1 MSAMERHDKLSLT
14 PRSMVGIFIIVI
26 GAVLVLD
33 QFRIVSASALQP
45 YWPLGVIAIGAV
57 LFLQGRAQGG
67 RGINGAIAMGIGVWL
82 LVNTLGVARVHF
94 WDLFGPVLLIAIGWA
109 LVKQRGSWRPSAR
122 STPET
127 DGHMVVFA
135 VLSGVKRASTAAQ
148 FKGAE
153 ITTFMGGCQLDLRQ
167 AVLGPGEEATIDILS
182 MMGGCELA
190 VPLSWEVVTPVIP
203 VMGAVEDKRLPPL
216 PVAAPPSGALAAPR
230 LVIRGFMLM
239 SGVQIKG

>member
-1 MSAMERHDKLSLT
+1 MTTTQRHDKPALT

-26 GAVLVLD
+26 GVVLVLD
-33 QFRIVSASALQP
+33 RLRIIDATALQP

-67 RGINGAIAMGIGVWL
+67 HGINGAIAMGIGVWL

-94 WDLFGPVLLIAIGWA
+94 WDLFGPLLLIGIGWA
-109 LVKQRGSWRPSAR
+109 LVKQRGWPPGLVG
-122 STPET
+122 TPEAE
-127 DGHMVVFA
+127 GHLVIFA
-135 VLSGVKRASTAAQ
+135 VLSGVKRASTASH
-148 FKGAE
+148 FNGAE

-167 AVLGPGEEATIDILS
+167 AVLAPGEQATIEIMS
-182 MMGGCELA
+182 WMGGCEVF
-190 VPLSWEVVTPVIP
+190 VPPSWDLVTPVIP

-216 PVAAPPSGALAAPR
+216 PVASPSGHSMPAPR